1 MVAAG
6 EIKLRVVQEYAPT
19 KAADARRALVARSP
33 RGRPVIL
40 F

>member
-6 EIKLRVVQEYAPT
+6 EIKLRVVEEYVPT
-19 KAADARRALVARSP
+19 KAADAQRALVAGSP
-33 RGRPVIL
+33 RGGRLIL